1 MKHAPG
7 PGNSRYFLM
16 SGLLHAFYWMDEG
29 MQNHMRAAGQPSLTR
44 TQSLIMTLVAD
55 GVTRPADLARRLDI
69 SRQAVQQ
76 LLANMQGRRLVD
88 LVPDRN
94 DARAKIVK
102 YSSRGHDIQMVAA
115 RALEHIDEEIERRLG
130 KRALVALRKIL
141 VESDWGEPVTA
152 PAQPAR
158 TARAAAGTAVRR
170 RRNVR

>member
-1 MKHAPG
+1 MKHKPRPA
-7 PGNSRYFLM
+7 NSRYFLM

-29 MQNHMRAAGQPSLTR
+29 MQNHMRAAGQPELTR

-76 LLANMQGRRLVD
+76 LLADMQARRLLD

-102 YSSRGHDIQMVAA
+102 YSSRGRDILLVAA
-115 RALEHIDEEIERRLG
+115 HALEHIDEEIERRLG
-130 KRALVALRKIL
+130 KRALASLRKIL
-141 VESDWGEPVTA
+141 VESDWGKPVEGRAA
-152 PAQPAR
+152 PEKTAR
-158 TARAAAGTAVRR
+158 TTSEAPPRR
-170 RRNVR
+170 RRPIR